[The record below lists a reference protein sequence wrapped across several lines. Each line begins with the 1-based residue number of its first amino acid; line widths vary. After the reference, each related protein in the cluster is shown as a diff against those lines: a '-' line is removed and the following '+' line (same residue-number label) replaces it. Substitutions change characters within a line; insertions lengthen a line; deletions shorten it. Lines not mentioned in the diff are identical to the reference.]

1 MSTVAENRKV
11 MQIKRDQLIAHDIK
25 KCHTMSFRK
34 QIKGMTPN
42 GWKQLS
48 NTCFGTFWVKV
59 VFAMHAHCLHA

>member
-34 QIKGMTPN
+34 QIKGN
-42 GWKQLS
+42 DS
-48 NTCFGTFWVKV
+48 
-59 VFAMHAHCLHA
+59 